1 MIFVGIELYKKN
13 RGAVAKNR
21 PANFSFSGF
30 LKLTRFPNLIII
42 AMTQYFTAIFL
53 VATENQWQV
62 MLSDYKL
69 LLISF
74 STVLIAAAGYIIN
87 DYYDV
92 KIDFV
97 NKPERVVV
105 DKLLKRRVVMA
116 AHTILNFTGIGIG
129 LLVSFEIAL
138 INFLSALLLWLY
150 SNHLK
155 RLPFVGNAAVALLT
169 GAALLVVAIYY
180 QKNTFLVAVYAIFAF
195 SITLIREIIKDIED
209 VKGDTVFGCRTLP
222 VIWGIRK
229 TKVII
234 YLLSTVFTALL
245 FYLASV
251 LNNPTLTIFFAVLVI
266 PLSHF
271 IYRLVTADTKKDFSY
286 LSAYCKI
293 LMLSGILSM
302 TFFSS

>member
-1 MIFVGIELYKKN
+1 MANNKPV
-13 RGAVAKNR
+13 
-21 PANFSFSGF
+21 NFSFPGF
-30 LKLTRFPNLIII
+30 FKLIRFPNLAII
-42 AMTQYFTAIFL
+42 ALTQYFTAIFL
-53 VATENQWQV
+53 IHAGHQWASV
-62 MLSDYKL
+62 LADYKL
-69 LLISF
+69 LAISI
-74 STVLIAAAGYIIN
+74 STILIAAAGYIIN

-116 AHTILNFTGIGIG
+116 AHSVLNFTGIAVGFFLTLKI
-129 LLVSFEIAL
+129 VL

-155 RLPFVGNAAVALLT
+155 RLPFVGNLAVAFLT
-169 GAALLVVAIYY
+169 GVALMVVVIYY
-180 QKNTFLVAVYAIFAF
+180 QKNVFLVLVYAIFAF

-209 VKGDTVFGCRTLP
+209 VKGDTVFGCKTLP

-229 TKVII
+229 TKMII
-234 YLLSTVFTALL
+234 YLLSAVFTALL

-251 LNNPTLTIFFAVLVI
+251 LNNPTLIIFFTVLII
-266 PLSHF
+266 PLSYF
-271 IYRLVTADTKKDFSY
+271 VYRLVIADTKKDFSY
-286 LSAYCKI
+286 LSTYCKI

-302 TFFSS
+302 AFFSS